1 MAISVFVISSYSDCA
16 SISGCTADKTSSED
30 GLDTI
35 SAAKDVC
42 RGESKRQIKSE
53 MLKKRTFAFIGVI
66 LLSRSCICVS
76 CFYYILFC
84 VVCNRFTDSNLNH
97 TGIYLY
103 SKGKIMIHLTFDYK
117 TDEKCTTPGQYLKYH
132 RTFQGLSTRELA
144 EKVGIVPAT
153 LVLYENDRHPI
164 KHSTAVAL
172 ANALGIDRNRLLD
185 KYTAFVDYP
194 YSSLLKKV
202 RQDLSLT
209 QIQMAELI
217 GIGQTSYSGW
227 EREIRVPR
235 RKEYD
240 KILAALEK
248 LRVNVDTYLCQ
259 SASI

>member
-1 MAISVFVISSYSDCA
+1 MTKALKIGIGNLFLEFLAHTLVFLCTLNSARAVTACPLQALFNCLYCFFVGIKCYFHLLTPQFLRRLPLISS
-16 SISGCTADKTSSED
+16 
-30 GLDTI
+30 L
-35 SAAKDVC
+35 
-42 RGESKRQIKSE
+42 
-53 MLKKRTFAFIGVI
+53 
-66 LLSRSCICVS
+66 
-76 CFYYILFC
+76 
-84 VVCNRFTDSNLNH
+84 TDSNLNH